1 MEERGRRR
9 RGGGFWR
16 QWNVA
21 VILLLLKEKPSHG
34 YELADRLAEFNL
46 GRKGIGQMGGL
57 YRLLS
62 FLEEQKYIDSSWE
75 TNESGPAKKIY
86 KTNNNGLEYLK
97 AVSKEMEIIK
107 SKISMFQKR
116 AKQIEENF

>member
-1 MEERGRRR
+1 
-9 RGGGFWR
+9 
-16 QWNVA
+16 
-21 VILLLLKEKPSHG
+21 
-34 YELADRLAEFNL
+34 L

-62 FLEEQKYIDSSWE
+62 FLEEQKYINSSWE

-97 AVSKEMEIIK
+97 VVSKEMEIIK

>member
-1 MEERGRRR
+1 MDGRGRRR

-16 QWNVA
+16 QWNIS
-21 VILLLLKEKPSHG
+21 VILLLLNEKPSHG

-62 FLEEQKYIDSSWE
+62 FLEEEGYITSSWE
-75 TNESGPAKKIY
+75 TNDSGPAKKIY
-86 KTNNNGLEYLK
+86 KTNQTGLDYLK
-97 AVSKEMEIIK
+97 EAATEMDVIK

-116 AKQIEENF
+116 SKQIEEK